1 MSEKF
6 PADRFDDVPPEIQ
19 RVGVHRSS
27 GRSLSPWLI
36 FAWAALITGLIVGG
50 SSAYI
55 FGSNGKLQAF
65 LFPVSTPSPTP
76 TPTATPTVAPDILVN
91 VFNATPIVGLA
102 TTVGDQL
109 AAAGVLVGVKS
120 NASVTDTKKTI
131 VFYSTKGTE
140 GAARGVC
147 VALNN
152 SCQIKLTSAYASSQA
167 PLTLVLGA
175 DYKIPTAE
183 PAPVEPA
190 PVEGEEG

>member
-6 PADRFDDVPPEIQ
+6 PTDRFDDVPPEMQ
-19 RVGVHRSS
+19 RVGAHRSS
-27 GRSLSPWLI
+27 GRSASPWLI
-36 FAWAALITGLIVGG
+36 FAWAALVTGLIVGG

-55 FGSNGKLQAF
+55 LGSSGKLQAF

-76 TPTATPTVAPDILVN
+76 VPTAPPTIAPELSVN

-109 AAAGVLVGVKS
+109 AAAGVPVGVKS

-131 VFYSTKGTE
+131 VFYSTKGAE

-152 SCQIKLTSAYASSQA
+152 TCQIKLTSAYASSQA
-167 PLTLVLGA
+167 PLTLVIGA

-183 PAPVEPA
+183 PVPS
-190 PVEGEEG
+190 EGDAG

>member
-6 PADRFDDVPPEIQ
+6 PTDRFDDVPPEIQ
-19 RVGVHRSS
+19 RVGAHRSS
-27 GRSLSPWLI
+27 GRSASPWLI
-36 FAWAALITGLIVGG
+36 FAWAALVTGLIVGG
-50 SSAYI
+50 STAYI
-55 FGSNGKLQAF
+55 LGSSGKLQAF
-65 LFPVSTPSPTP
+65 LFPVITP
-76 TPTATPTVAPDILVN
+76 TPTAVPTASPTIAPALAVN

-109 AAAGVLVGVKS
+109 AAAGVPVGVKS

-131 VFYSTKGTE
+131 VFYSTKGAE

-152 SCQIKLTSAYASSQA
+152 TCQIKLTSAYATSQA

-175 DYKIPTAE
+175 DYRMPTAE
-183 PAPVEPA
+183 PAPAESNA
-190 PVEGEEG
+190 G

>member
-6 PADRFDDVPPEIQ
+6 GTDRFDDVPPEIQ
-19 RVGVHRSS
+19 RVGAHRSS
-27 GRSLSPWLI
+27 GRTLSPWRV

-50 SSAYI
+50 SSAFI
-55 FGSNGKLQAF
+55 LGSSGKLQTF
-65 LFPVSTPSPTP
+65 LFPLSTPTPTP
-76 TPTATPTVAPDILVN
+76 TPTAAPTVAPDILVN

-120 NASVTDTKKTI
+120 NASVTDAKKTI
-131 VFYSTKGTE
+131 VFYSTKATE

-147 VALNN
+147 VALDN
-152 SCQIKLTSAYASSQA
+152 SCQIKFTSAYASSQA

-183 PAPVEPA
+183 PVPVEPA
-190 PVEGEEG
+190 PVDGEEG

>member
-1 MSEKF
+1 MIEKF
-6 PADRFDDVPPEIQ
+6 ATDRFDDVPPEIQ
-19 RVGVHRSS
+19 RVGAHRSTI
-27 GRSLSPWLI
+27 RSKSPWMI
-36 FAWAALITGLIVGG
+36 FAWAALVTGIIVGG
-50 SSAYI
+50 STTYI
-55 FGSNGKLQAF
+55 LGSSGKLQAF
-65 LFPVSTPSPTP
+65 LFPMSTPTPTP

-131 VFYSTKGTE
+131 VFYSTKGNE

-175 DYKIPTAE
+175 DYRIPEAE

-190 PVEGEEG
+190 PADPEAE

>member
-6 PADRFDDVPPEIQ
+6 PTDRFDDLPPEMQ
-19 RVGVHRSS
+19 RVGAHRSS
-27 GRSLSPWLI
+27 GRSASPWLI
-36 FAWAALITGLIVGG
+36 FAWAALVTGLIVGG

-55 FGSNGKLQAF
+55 LGSSGKLQAF
-65 LFPVSTPSPTP
+65 LFPVSTPTP
-76 TPTATPTVAPDILVN
+76 TPVPTASPTIAPELSVN

-109 AAAGVLVGVKS
+109 AAAGVPVGVKS

-131 VFYSTKGTE
+131 VFYSTKGAE

-152 SCQIKLTSAYASSQA
+152 TCQIKLTSAYASSQA
-167 PLTLVLGA
+167 PLTLVIGA

-183 PAPVEPA
+183 PVPA
-190 PVEGEEG
+190 EGDAG

>member
-1 MSEKF
+1 MNEKF
-6 PADRFDDVPPEIQ
+6 AADRFDNVPPEIQ
-19 RVGVHRSS
+19 RVGAHRSS
-27 GRSLSPWLI
+27 RRSVSPWLI

-50 SSAYI
+50 SAAYI

-65 LFPVSTPSPTP
+65 LFPVSTPTPTP

-109 AAAGVLVGVKS
+109 AAAGVPVGVKS

-175 DYKIPTAE
+175 DYRIPAAE
-183 PAPVEPA
+183 PAPAEPA
-190 PVEGEEG
+190 PEDPEAG

>member
-1 MSEKF
+1 MSKKF
-6 PADRFDDVPPEIQ
+6 PVDRFDDVPPEIQ
-19 RVGVHRSS
+19 RVGAHRSS
-27 GRSLSPWLI
+27 GRSASPWVI
-36 FAWAALITGLIVGG
+36 FAWAALVTGLIVGG
-50 SSAYI
+50 STVYLL
-55 FGSNGKLQAF
+55 GSSGKLQAF
-65 LFPVSTPSPTP
+65 LSPLITPSPTP
-76 TPTATPTVAPDILVN
+76 TPTAKPTVAPDILVN

-131 VFYSTKGTE
+131 VFYSTTSTE

-147 VALNN
+147 AALDN

-175 DYKIPTAE
+175 DYVVPTVA

-190 PVEGEEG
+190 PVDGEEG

>member
-6 PADRFDDVPPEIQ
+6 PVDRFDDVPPEIQ
-19 RVGVHRSS
+19 RVGAHRAS
-27 GRSLSPWLI
+27 GRSWSPWVI

-65 LFPVSTPSPTP
+65 LFPLITPSPTP
-76 TPTATPTVAPDILVN
+76 TPTANPTVAPDVLVN

-109 AAAGVLVGVKS
+109 AAEGVLVGVKS
-120 NASVTDTKKTI
+120 NASVTDSPKTI
-131 VFYSTKGTE
+131 VFYSTKSTE

-147 VALNN
+147 VALKN
-152 SCQIKLTSAYASSQA
+152 SCEIKFTSAYASSQA
-167 PLTLVLGA
+167 QLTLVLGA
-175 DYKIPTAE
+175 DYVIPTAE
-183 PAPVEPA
+183 PAPAEPA
-190 PVEGEEG
+190 PVDGEEG

>member
-6 PADRFDDVPPEIQ
+6 GTDRFDDVPPEVQ
-19 RVGVHRSS
+19 RVGAHRSS
-27 GRSLSPWLI
+27 GRTWSPWFI

-55 FGSNGKLQAF
+55 FGSSGKLQAF
-65 LFPVSTPSPTP
+65 LFPFSTPTPSPTP
-76 TPTATPTVAPDILVN
+76 TAPPTVAPDILVN

-109 AAAGVLVGVKS
+109 TAAGVLVGVKS

-131 VFYSTKGTE
+131 VFYSTKGNE

-147 VALNN
+147 IALDN
-152 SCQIKLTSAYASSQA
+152 SCQIKFTSAYASSQA

-175 DYKIPTAE
+175 DYKVPTAQ
-183 PAPVEPA
+183 PAPAEPA

>member
-6 PADRFDDVPPEIQ
+6 PIDRFDDVPPEMQ
-19 RVGVHRSS
+19 RVGAHRSS
-27 GRSLSPWLI
+27 GRSSSPWLI
-36 FAWAALITGLIVGG
+36 FAWAALVTGLIVGG

-55 FGSNGKLQAF
+55 LGSSGKLQAF
-65 LFPVSTPSPTP
+65 LFPVSTPTP
-76 TPTATPTVAPDILVN
+76 TPVPTASPTIAPELSVN

-109 AAAGVLVGVKS
+109 AAAGVPVGVKS

-131 VFYSTKGTE
+131 VFYSTKGAE

-152 SCQIKLTSAYASSQA
+152 TCQIKLTSAYASSQA
-167 PLTLVLGA
+167 PLTLVIGA

-183 PAPVEPA
+183 PVPA
-190 PVEGEEG
+190 EGDAG

>member
-6 PADRFDDVPPEIQ
+6 PTDRFDDVPPEIQ
-19 RVGVHRSS
+19 RVGAHRSS

-36 FAWAALITGLIVGG
+36 FAWAALVTGLIVGG
-50 SSAYI
+50 STAYI
-55 FGSNGKLQAF
+55 LGSSGKLQAF
-65 LFPVSTPSPTP
+65 LFPVSTPTPTP
-76 TPTATPTVAPDILVN
+76 TPTATPTLAPDLAVN

-102 TTVGDQL
+102 TTVGNQL
-109 AAAGVLVGVKS
+109 AAAGVPVGVKA
-120 NASVTDTKKTI
+120 NASVTDAKKTI
-131 VFYSTKGTE
+131 VFYSTKAAE

-147 VALNN
+147 VALKN

-175 DYKIPTAE
+175 DYKMPTAE

-190 PVEGEEG
+190 PVDGEAG